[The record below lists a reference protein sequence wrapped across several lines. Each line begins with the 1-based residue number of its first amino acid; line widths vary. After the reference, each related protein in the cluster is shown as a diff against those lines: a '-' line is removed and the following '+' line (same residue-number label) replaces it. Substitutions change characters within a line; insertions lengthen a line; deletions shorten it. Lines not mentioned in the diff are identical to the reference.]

1 MLAGKL
7 PVTIVTGFLGSGKTT
22 LLNHLLANRQG
33 LRTAVLVN
41 EFGSIGIDGSL
52 IRIGGNDMLELSNGC
67 VCCSINDDLIEAIFR
82 VLERRDPVDCIV
94 VETTGLADP
103 LPVAQTFLRPEF
115 RQAVRLDAV
124 VALLDAENFDPVRQ
138 GQAARSQLR
147 HADIVL
153 LNKCDLVDE
162 ARLAAVEAEARRWN
176 SSARILRCVRAEVP
190 LPLILNVDLFKGG
203 MPAEPGHLEEDG
215 YQSACY
221 AGDRPLDLEA
231 FQRFLDSLPEAVV
244 RAKGILWF
252 AGRSERY
259 VFHLTGSRFT
269 LDQSAW
275 TEPPANRLV
284 LIGRKIDRAQLLAD
298 LANCATDIS

>member
-1 MLAGKL
+1 MLARKL

-33 LRTAVLVN
+33 LKTAVLVN

-52 IRIGGNDMLELSNGC
+52 IRVGGDDMLELSNGC

-82 VLERRDPVDCIV
+82 ILERPDPVDCIV

-124 VALLDAENFDPVRQ
+124 VALVDAENFDPDGQ
-138 GQAARSQLR
+138 GRAARSQLR

-162 ARLAAVEAEARRWN
+162 ARLAAVEAETRRWK

-203 MPAEPGHLEEDG
+203 MSAEPGHLAGDG
-215 YQSACY
+215 YQSVSY
-221 AGDRPLDLEA
+221 ASDRPLNLEA

-252 AGRSERY
+252 AGRPERY

-275 TEPPANRLV
+275 AEPPVNRLV
-284 LIGRKIDRAQLLAD
+284 LIGRNIDRDRLLAD
-298 LANCATDIS
+298 LANCTADIG